1 MRELLLH
8 NWLLKV
14 VALGAAVILWKVAA
28 SSPSETAVTVPLQ
41 FRNIPPRAEVYGDGA
56 TSVEVRLRGPSTL
69 LRTTSA
75 EDVSLAIDLRGIE
88 LGKERVLPLT
98 PDLVQAPLGLEA
110 VRVTPS
116 RVSFTVERTLSKT
129 VRIVPAIEGNPPR
142 GFDVVRTVAVPAEA
156 EIQGPASHIMALEEI
171 ATAAIP
177 VSGKNMSFTQT
188 VDLDIPDS
196 TIRTPKATVVKVE
209 VEIRRSTR

>member
-28 SSPSETAVTVPLQ
+28 SSPSETGVTVPLQ

-56 TSVEVRLRGPSTL
+56 TSAEVRLRGPSTL

-75 EDVSLAIDLRGIE
+75 EVVSLAIDLRGIE

-98 PDLVQAPLGLEA
+98 PDLVHAPLGLEA
-110 VRVTPS
+110 
-116 RVSFTVERTLSKT
+116 
-129 VRIVPAIEGNPPR
+129 
-142 GFDVVRTVAVPAEA
+142 
-156 EIQGPASHIMALEEI
+156 
-171 ATAAIP
+171 
-177 VSGKNMSFTQT
+177 
-188 VDLDIPDS
+188 
-196 TIRTPKATVVKVE
+196 
-209 VEIRRSTR
+209 